1 MKRMLGLLMAGS
13 LLLGPAAPAYAGRG
27 GGNGSGDNECGRNGG
42 CNNERDENYSGA
54 GCKYVCPS
62 FDKSP
67 VQDAFNLNVCMPGA
81 TCYYGDPKKKDP
93 NQGDG
98 QGQKPQ

>member
-1 MKRMLGLLMAGS
+1 MKRAMMLSVALTLAV
-13 LLLGPAAPAYAGRG
+13 PAPAWASRG

-54 GCKYVCPS
+54 GCKYACPS

-67 VQDAFNLNVCMPGA
+67 VQDSFNIQICVQPGSCTA
-81 TCYYGDPKKKDP
+81 KDDKKESK
-93 NQGDG
+93 
-98 QGQKPQ
+98 